1 MSRKAFVRRA
11 GSAQR
16 LCKAEHSDYA
26 YEKRVIVGKDDAS
39 HMDVSV
45 YEIPPG
51 KAAYP
56 YHYHAGNEEV
66 FFILS
71 GAGLLRTP
79 EGERTVTAGDFLYF
93 PNNENGAIPKW
104 FSIPI
109 RIKSGFWAMERRCL
123 CPWRRR
129 WITTT
134 ANSRLKM
141 GPVIR
146 LFSMSVNRSAPP
158 ESAGSTRSCR

>member
-93 PNNENGAIPKW
+93 PNNENGAHKLMNASQNEPLVYVD
-104 FSIPI
+104 FDT
-109 RIKSGFWAMERRCL
+109 RRDPEVVFYPDSDKVGIL
-123 CPWRRR
+123 GDGK
-129 WITTT
+129 
-134 ANSRLKM
+134 KM
-141 GPVIR
+141 FVPVAQK
-146 LFSMSVNRSAPP
+146 VDYYDG
-158 ESAGSTRSCR
+158 E